1 MGARLEALLRRLS
14 LLRKRRELDRQLDEE
29 LQSHLEMEAA
39 AARASGA
46 SDEQARRAAR
56 LRLGNPARLREESR
70 ALFGFPRME
79 ALARDASLAARRL
92 RRSPGFTLAATATLA
107 IAIGA
112 NAALFALV
120 DAVLLKPLPYPDA
133 ERLVAI
139 VEHGAGGR
147 SSIAPAN
154 IADYRVGALESLAA
168 WHFTEVDLSEGGR
181 PETLLA
187 HAVTHDF
194 FAVLG
199 KGPTLGRAFLPE
211 EDREGGARVAILSD
225 GLWRSRFGADPAIV
239 GRAIRLDRLAYQVIG
254 VLPPDFAPPAG
265 MAGRPVSLYVPAAFP
280 AELLANRGDH
290 ETNLVARL
298 RRGASLAGA
307 RAEIGA
313 VSERLARDFPDT
325 NREVR
330 AEVVPLDRDVTRDV
344 RGSLLLLWA
353 CVAAVLAIACLNVAN
368 LQVVR
373 ALSRQREM
381 AITNALG
388 ASRSRLVTGLLV
400 ESLLLAGVGGVLGL
414 GLAQGLLTGL
424 IALAPAGTPRIAEA
438 ALDARVL
445 GFSLLVTLATGV
457 LFGLLPAFSATR
469 AQPAAVLQTGGR
481 EHSSRAVLRWRGVLV
496 TSQMALAL
504 VLVLAATLVVRSMV
518 RLHSV
523 ALGFET
529 ERVVAVRVKL
539 PPTRYP
545 DATARL
551 AFFEELERRLSA
563 RPGVEAVAFA
573 NNLPL
578 RGGWGT
584 GVEVEGRPTDRRGG
598 YDVDAQAISRGYFRA
613 LGIPHLRGRGFE
625 EGDREG
631 APYVALVNEDYVRLF
646 SPDANVLGT
655 RFRRGERGPWVS
667 VVGVVGSLRRDGL
680 DAELTPQIYIPAAQT
695 GLYPVRLAD
704 VAVRGNGGAGALS
717 ALVRSDVLALDP
729 EQPISRVMSLD
740 EALARGVAPRRFG
753 LALLAGFA
761 VVALVLTLVGIYG
774 VAAYSVGQRIP
785 ELGVRV
791 ALGAAR
797 GRILGL
803 VVRDVLGQV
812 LLGVAVGL
820 ALAFAATRALGG
832 LLFQVAPTDPVTFA
846 AVPALLVAAA
856 ALAALGPALR
866 ATRIDPVTA
875 LRYE

>member
-1 MGARLEALLRRLS
+1 M
-14 LLRKRRELDRQLDEE
+14 
-29 LQSHLEMEAA
+29 
-39 AARASGA
+39 
-46 SDEQARRAAR
+46 
-56 LRLGNPARLREESR
+56 
-70 ALFGFPRME
+70 
-79 ALARDASLAARRL
+79 
-92 RRSPGFTLAATATLA
+92 
-107 IAIGA
+107 
-112 NAALFALV
+112 
-120 DAVLLKPLPYPDA
+120 
-133 ERLVAI
+133 
-139 VEHGAGGR
+139 
-147 SSIAPAN
+147 
-154 IADYRVGALESLAA
+154 
-168 WHFTEVDLSEGGR
+168 
-181 PETLLA
+181 
-187 HAVTHDF
+187 
-194 FAVLG
+194 LG

-211 EDREGGARVAILSD
+211 EDREGGAKVVILSD

-254 VLPPDFAPPAG
+254 VLPAGLRPAG
-265 MAGRPVSLYVPAAFP
+265 RHGGPPRLALRSRGIPGGAARQPGRPRDEPRAH
-280 AELLANRGDH
+280 G
-290 ETNLVARL
+290 L
-298 RRGASLAGA
+298 RRGASLAEA
-307 RAEIGA
+307 RAEIDA

-373 ALSRQREM
+373 ALSRQREL

-414 GLAQGLLTGL
+414 GLAQALLTGL
-424 IALAPAGTPRIAEA
+424 VALAPAGTPRIAEA

-539 PPTRYP
+539 PPMRYP

-613 LGIPHLRGRGFE
+613 LGIPLLRGRGS
-625 EGDREG
+625 RR
-631 APYVALVNEDYVRLF
+631 ATARARRT
-646 SPDANVLGT
+646 SRSST
-655 RFRRGERGPWVS
+655 R
-667 VVGVVGSLRRDGL
+667 
-680 DAELTPQIYIPAAQT
+680 TT
-695 GLYPVRLAD
+695 
-704 VAVRGNGGAGALS
+704 S
-717 ALVRSDVLALDP
+717 AC
-729 EQPISRVMSLD
+729 SRPTRTCW
-740 EALARGVAPRRFG
+740 AR
-753 LALLAGFA
+753 
-761 VVALVLTLVGIYG
+761 
-774 VAAYSVGQRIP
+774 
-785 ELGVRV
+785 
-791 ALGAAR
+791 
-797 GRILGL
+797 
-803 VVRDVLGQV
+803 
-812 LLGVAVGL
+812 
-820 ALAFAATRALGG
+820 AFAEASARPG
-832 LLFQVAPTDPVTFA
+832 
-846 AVPALLVAAA
+846 
-856 ALAALGPALR
+856 
-866 ATRIDPVTA
+866 
-875 LRYE
+875 